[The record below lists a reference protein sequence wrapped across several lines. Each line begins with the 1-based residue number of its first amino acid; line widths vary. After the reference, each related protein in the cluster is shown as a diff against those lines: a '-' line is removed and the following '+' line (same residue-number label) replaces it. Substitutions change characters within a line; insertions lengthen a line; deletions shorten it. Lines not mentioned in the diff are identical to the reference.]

1 MAGVLNA
8 TLVID
13 TAQQMAKGQKK
24 EIQEHSLV
32 QSVANEQQTRRSLL
46 VVVILADGMDVC
58 GYQCIPTAGAWTGN
72 VLKSVP
78 DKVTLQ
84 PIATSKHYYELE
96 DCLAEFDRDWTKCQE
111 QVKKLKQCNDRVT
124 KLRQAQDAATNSH
137 GNH

>member
-84 PIATSKHYYELE
+84 PIATSKRTRSACRSCIHSDKFSVSIKYGYSK
-96 DCLAEFDRDWTKCQE
+96 F
-111 QVKKLKQCNDRVT
+111 
-124 KLRQAQDAATNSH
+124 
-137 GNH
+137 